1 MSIKGDSGR
10 RFSTL
15 TIKRRGILLSMPVSS
30 SLSPICLFFKNKGLA
45 FARMP
50 MATSSLANLFPLLHA
65 ILLFANE

>member
-1 MSIKGDSGR
+1 MSIKGDPGR
-10 RFSTL
+10 RFPTL

-50 MATSSLANLFPLLHA
+50 LATSSLADLIPLLHA